1 MKGLVVAENYLEGED
16 CIEVNVPTKPLLAEM
31 QEKKVHPGILEWCSE
46 GSQEGELVLL
56 GVLFFF
62 LFPVPSRPVPT
73 RQGYSS
79 EGYHEDIYNTCR

>member
-1 MKGLVVAENYLEGED
+1 MKGRVVTENYLEGKD
-16 CIEVNVPTKPLLAEM
+16 SNEVNFPTKPLLAEK
-31 QEKKVHPGILEWCSE
+31 QEKRKHPGTLEWRSE

-62 LFPVPSRPVPT
+62 LFPVPSHPVPT

-79 EGYHEDIYNTCR
+79 ESYHEDIYNTCR